1 MSESPDF
8 STAATE
14 VRRRSVSCPGH
25 KCPRHPWFAQSWSR
39 ALLVPILALALAV
52 GVSCTLGPR
61 RVTSPDRQTQA
72 PPAGHGEK
80 ATGLIKPM
88 IPPGRSDA
96 REESSGQDYG
106 SRPTEERTGGAKEPG
121 SPEARKHWEDEKVK
135 RAAVN
140 MAKSFRRARKV
151 KVCYVVDDDE
161 WWVTIYDDLGSSIDL
176 KQYVWDR
183 EKEALEPFLVLK
195 RIPRGRMEKHAGE
208 KRPGQACEV
217 INMPAR
223 RR

>member
-8 STAATE
+8 STAASE
-14 VRRRSVSCPGH
+14 VRGRSVSCPGRDWS
-25 KCPRHPWFAQSWSR
+25 PDAWFVQSWCR
-39 ALLVPILALALAV
+39 ALLVPILALALTA

-61 RVTSPDRQTQA
+61 RVSAPNRQAQA
-72 PPAGHGEK
+72 PRPGPGEK

-88 IPPGRSDA
+88 IPPERSDA
-96 REESSGQDYG
+96 REDSSAQDYG
-106 SRPTEERTGGAKEPG
+106 SHPTKERIGGSAKSG
-121 SPEARKHWEDEKVK
+121 SPEARKRWEDEKVK
-135 RAAVN
+135 RAAVS
-140 MAKSFRRARKV
+140 MAKSFPRARKV
-151 KVCYVVDDDE
+151 KVCYAVDDDE

-195 RIPRGRMEKHAGE
+195 RIPRSRMEKHAGE

-217 INMPAR
+217 IDIPAR